1 MELGFWAKTSGTWVN
16 VATVLMGTVLGL
28 GLQGRLPVMMQRVL
42 TQGVG
47 LFTLYL
53 GLSMADSLGRVK
65 AGRLEGAILGLLAI
79 VLGGVI
85 GEWLQLENRLTYI
98 GEWLKAYVRGGGSFT
113 EGFVAAS
120 LLFCVGPMSLL
131 GSLTNGLT
139 GDNTLLSIK
148 ATMDG
153 LAAIALTSSFGI
165 GVGFS
170 GFVIL
175 LYQGVLSLMAGLV
188 AQTLADPGSNPNV
201 LLVTGVGGLIILG
214 IGINLLEITQIRVAS
229 FLPALLLAPVF
240 CMMAVWLN

>member
-16 VATVLMGTVLGL
+16 VATVLIGTILGL
-28 GLQGRLPVMMQRVL
+28 MLQGRLPRMMQRVL

-53 GLSMADSLGRVK
+53 GLSMAESLGQVR
-65 AGRLEGAILGLLAI
+65 AGQIEGAILGLLAI
-79 VLGGVI
+79 VLGGVM
-85 GEWLQLENRLTYI
+85 GEWLQLENRLAYI
-98 GEWLKAYVRGGGSFT
+98 GDWLKDYVRGGGSFT

-131 GSLTNGLT
+131 GSLNNGLT

-170 GFVIL
+170 SFVIL
-175 LYQGVLSLMAGLV
+175 LYQGGLSLIAGLV
-188 AQTLADPGSNPNV
+188 AQSLADPSSNPNV

-240 CMMAVWLN
+240 CMMAIWLN

>member
-170 GFVIL
+170 SFIIL

-188 AQTLADPGSNPNV
+188 AQTLADPSSNPNV